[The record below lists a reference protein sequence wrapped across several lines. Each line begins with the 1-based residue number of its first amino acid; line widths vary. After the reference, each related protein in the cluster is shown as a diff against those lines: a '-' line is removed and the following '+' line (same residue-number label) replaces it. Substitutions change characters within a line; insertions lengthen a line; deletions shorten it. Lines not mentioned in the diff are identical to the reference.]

1 MARTN
6 EKTSLGKFAEIN
18 RRYAHPKIQMT
29 PAVKLALVALRI
41 YLIVLLALLVVKFV
55 TLV

>member
-1 MARTN
+1 MFRTR
-6 EKTSLGKFAEIN
+6 EKTTLGKFAEIN

-29 PAVKLALVALRI
+29 PAVKIALVALRV
-41 YLIVLLALLVVKFV
+41 YLVVLIALLVVKFV